1 MDGFDWFIS
10 WPKCRSKG
18 RLKCRSECG
27 RKVGRKVGRNVGQN
41 VGWKVGR
48 KGRPKCRSDCGP
60 NGRLKG
66 RSKGPRKRQRSR
78 PNMVKLV
85 DECYGYL
92 ELSRGWVLNGMQV
105 MSVWL
110 TAGWHRFGSL
120 VRILSMQPIILQ
132 NRIFEE
138 E

>member
-1 MDGFDWFIS
+1 M
-10 WPKCRSKG
+10 WPKGRSKS
-18 RLKCRSECG
+18 RPKCRSECG
-27 RKVGRKVGRNVGQN
+27 LEGRP
-41 VGWKVGR
+41 

-60 NGRLKG
+60 KGRLKG

-85 DECYGYL
+85 DGCYGYL